1 MRRRLQLARELQARF
16 ATIVRSAL
24 VQVAVAMAT
33 LEKEQVV
40 TEEGAEMTTP
50 MSQTPTQ

>member
-1 MRRRLQLARELQARF
+1 MGDRERRAME
-16 ATIVRSAL
+16 V
-24 VQVAVAMAT
+24 VPVAVAMAT